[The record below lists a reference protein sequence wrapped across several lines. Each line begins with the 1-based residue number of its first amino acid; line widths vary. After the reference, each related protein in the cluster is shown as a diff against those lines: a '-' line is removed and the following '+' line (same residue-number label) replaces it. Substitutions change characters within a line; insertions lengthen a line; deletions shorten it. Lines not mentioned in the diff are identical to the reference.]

1 MEQLANWARIDQRKE
16 MLATQLANK
25 RTERQ
30 QLKSAIGDPAIS
42 VRDTDQK
49 WADASL
55 RAIRVDAAARIASG
69 AGRLAAFN
77 TIPAHSDRFKRAI
90 GNSFRHLRGWACTAL
105 TADSNFPL
113 ESGLF
118 DLMIIDDQDARPE
131 QVDEP
136 GLVIQL
142 AYMLLIARNGPAP
155 HTEDLE
161 ERVIEAL
168 RLTLLVGCIPPL
180 VGESG
185 SAGTHRPRGL
195 TNGKAVALCLVAAEL
210 ALKCPVVG

>member
-1 MEQLANWARIDQRKE
+1 MIASKQVARTLWTDAHPPELPISSRQIERRARQLLRTWWFRRFRARRSRRRLGCLETAPLEQLANWARIDQRKA

-118 DLMIIDDQDARPE
+118 DLMIIDEASQYSLAAVLP
-131 QVDEP
+131 
-136 GLVIQL
+136 L
-142 AYMLLIARNGPAP
+142 AYRAK
-155 HTEDLE
+155 
-161 ERVIEAL
+161 
-168 RLTLLVGCIPPL
+168 RL
-180 VGESG
+180 
-185 SAGTHRPRGL
+185 A
-195 TNGKAVALCLVAAEL
+195 
-210 ALKCPVVG
+210 VVGDTPAS